1 MEGWGRGQL
10 RASPAAAVSAP
21 AVAPCLPPGT
31 TSRRLGSSIPTE
43 IPGCGGAAHQ
53 AEPLPR
59 GGREASPR
67 RGTTLLDFEGT
78 PESVGQGG
86 SRWQAAR
93 WGGSHRS
100 SGTPGCVS
108 WPQAPQ
114 AAPREWPALPTAWGS
129 SPPPPCPL
137 SLSPLR
143 LSGQHAPVGDLTATL
158 PCLWHREAA
167 GAQLTPREPSSRRG
181 SPAHNAGGPVLP
193 CLRFRF
199 WSAGQP
205 APCSLCLSAQGPV
218 RPSLEGGR
226 CPTNLQRGLPG
237 THGGR
242 ERLHTVAARAPCN
255 QHPPSGSER
264 FGGVAVSTC
273 VEKLVTGPGH

>member
-1 MEGWGRGQL
+1 MCPGHRPPKQL
-10 RASPAAAVSAP
+10 RGSGR
-21 AVAPCLPPGT
+21 PCPQPGAHPRPPHAHCP
-31 TSRRLGSSIPTE
+31 SVLSVFLGSMHQLVTSQPRCLV
-43 IPGCGGAAHQ
+43 CGT
-53 AEPLPR
+53 
-59 GGREASPR
+59 GR
-67 RGTTLLDFEGT
+67 
-78 PESVGQGG
+78 
-86 SRWQAAR
+86 
-93 WGGSHRS
+93 
-100 SGTPGCVS
+100 
-108 WPQAPQ
+108 
-114 AAPREWPALPTAWGS
+114 
-129 SPPPPCPL
+129 
-137 SLSPLR
+137 
-143 LSGQHAPVGDLTATL
+143 
-158 PCLWHREAA
+158 
-167 GAQLTPREPSSRRG
+167 PREPSSRRG